1 MAEHELN
8 HTPWGAFARVKQ
20 TENLA
25 VLGLLLLLLSAAV
38 AGITIALVNQDWL
51 TLWRTLLFGLLL
63 GWLLAIFRKP
73 IWVIT
78 LTALAVGVLYI
89 LLFPGG
95 MIGKV
100 VDTAFELGHLLPG
113 FWNSF
118 RGRDVDLAPLAR
130 LSQDLFASAWTII
143 ARVQAWVAA
152 FASGQPTFDPVAAS
166 LAWNALV
173 WLVATWAG
181 WVVEARRNALLAA
194 LPAILLSL
202 ETLAY
207 GRRTSFVIYLMLG
220 SLLLLLA
227 VVQQGHRRQSWDEAS
242 IAYPS
247 RKGRQITNAA
257 LLITIVLVLFSAF
270 ASSTSIHRIQ
280 EWITEHRRPS
290 TQQDSQLAKSLGLA
304 PGGTI
309 TPDAFTSVRS
319 PGLPEDH
326 LIGSGPE
333 LSQRVV
339 MTVSVQNLAALPR
352 GRQTLPLYWRAFT
365 YDIYT
370 GDGWRSSTTEQ
381 SLYKANQPLHTDRAP
396 GHILIQQQVYP
407 VEDLGGIVY
416 AAGEPLTVNYGAE
429 VARRSNADLFGVRL
443 DRAVV
448 YGVDSLVPLVA
459 EHTLRAAGQKYPDW
473 VRQRYLDLPA
483 EVPDRVRALAIELT
497 ASERT
502 PYDRARA
509 IESYLRAFT
518 YTLDVSRPPV
528 GRDVVD
534 YFLFD
539 LRMGY
544 CDYYASSMV
553 VLARAAGIPAR
564 LVIGYANGTY
574 NLNSK
579 RFVVTE
585 ADAHSWVEIYF
596 PDIGWVTFE
605 PTASRPPLQREEVLT
620 DTQPQEFTPSVTPQA
635 VARLQVWR
643 FLLVGFVLAG
653 LMGIV
658 WVVLQEIRLNH
669 LLEQAVAVEVY
680 WRIRR
685 FGKSLD
691 VALEL
696 SNTPY
701 EFTAVLKDRLQKLAL
716 QNIEPVFMPRLIRDL
731 RLISDGIVHAIYSP
745 SPPKTARDSS
755 VLHQWRSLRWKLWM
769 IWILKQWGSLTS
781 HLERRTGRDNAGI
794 KQENLSI

>member
-1 MAEHELN
+1 MAAHGLN
-8 HTPWGAFARVKQ
+8 HSLSGAFSRARQ
-20 TENLA
+20 TEKLA
-25 VLGLLLLLLSAAV
+25 ALGLLFILLTAAV
-38 AGITIALVNQDWL
+38 AGVTIAVVDQDWG

-73 IWVIT
+73 ILGTV
-78 LTALAVGVLYI
+78 LTALAVGTLYI
-89 LLFPGG
+89 LFFPGG

-100 VDTAFELGHLLPG
+100 VDAALEFDHLLPG
-113 FWNSF
+113 LWDSIE
-118 RGRDVDLAPLAR
+118 GGEVDLSPLVR
-130 LSQDLFASAWTII
+130 LLQDLLASTWII
-143 ARVQAWVAA
+143 VARVQAWMTAL
-152 FASGQPTFDPVAAS
+152 ASGQPTFDPVAAS

-220 SLLLLLA
+220 LLLLLLA
-227 VVQQGHRRQSWDEAS
+227 VVQQGHRGQSWDEAS
-242 IAYPS
+242 IAYPAK
-247 RKGRQITNAA
+247 KGRQITNVA
-257 LLITIVLVLFSAF
+257 LLITIALVLFSAF

-280 EWITEHRRPS
+280 EWIAEHRRPS
-290 TQQDSQLAKSLGLA
+290 AQQESELAKSLGIA
-304 PGGTI
+304 PGGTV
-309 TPDAFTSVRS
+309 TADAFTAVRS
-319 PGLPEDH
+319 PGLPVDH

-339 MTVSVQNLAALPR
+339 MTVMVQNLAPLPR
-352 GRQTLPLYWRAFT
+352 ARQPLPLYWRAFT

-370 GDGWRSSTTEQ
+370 GDGWRSSATVQ
-381 SLYKANQPLHTDRAP
+381 SLYKANQPLEADRTP
-396 GHILIQQQVYP
+396 GHILIQQQVHP
-407 VEDLGGIVY
+407 VEDLGGTVY
-416 AAGEPLTVNYGAE
+416 AAGEPLTVNFQSETAW
-429 VARRSNADLFGVRL
+429 RSKGDLFGVVL
-443 DRAVV
+443 GRAVA
-448 YGVDSLVPLVA
+448 YHVDSLIPFVD
-459 EHTLRAAGQKYPDW
+459 ERTLRAAGQKYPDW
-473 VRQRYLDLPA
+473 LRQRYLALPSD
-483 EVPDRVRALAIELT
+483 VPDRVRALAIELT
-497 ASERT
+497 APERT

-509 IESYLRAFT
+509 IESYLRTFP

-539 LRMGY
+539 LRTGY

-564 LVIGYANGTY
+564 LVVGYANGTY

-596 PDIGWVTFE
+596 PDIGWVMFE
-605 PTASRPPLQREEVLT
+605 PTARRPPLQREEVLT
-620 DTQPQEFTPSVTPQA
+620 DMQSQESAPSITPQA
-635 VARLQVWR
+635 GTRLQVWR
-643 FLLVGFVLAG
+643 FLLGGFAFAG
-653 LMGIV
+653 LMSIV
-658 WVVLQEIRLNH
+658 WVVFEEIRLNH

-680 WRIRR
+680 RRIRR
-685 FGKSLD
+685 YGKFLH

-696 SNTPY
+696 SDTPY
-701 EFTAVLKDRLQKLAL
+701 EFTAFLNDRLQKLEL
-716 QNIEPVFMPRLIRDL
+716 QNIGPAFMSRSIRDL
-731 RLISDGIVHAIYSP
+731 QLISDGIVQAIYRP

-755 VLHQWRSLRWKLWM
+755 VLHQWRSLRWKLWI

-781 HLERRTGRDNAGI
+781 HLERSIGRGNTGI
-794 KQENLSI
+794 EQENP